1 MPFKTPDVR
10 VSRGRISRERGGKS
24 TRCPYRGVVSKQPEP
39 SRERHD
45 LQGAVREKARVACF
59 RVLSARASLL
69 RWNSTEEDK
78 RIRNS
83 RSER

>member
-24 TRCPYRGVVSKQPEP
+24 TTVPLPGCRQLAENPLAG
-39 SRERHD
+39 
-45 LQGAVREKARVACF
+45 GTTF
-59 RVLSARASLL
+59 RVPSTRRRVLT
-69 RWNSTEEDK
+69 WNSTEEDK